1 MSKHNHNTSPTS
13 SLRCSCGRYGTLGEQ
28 HAGVSHMGYKCPD
41 CFHRQYAKPLTR
53 EEYYEQMS
61 R

>member
-1 MSKHNHNTSPTS
+1 MSKHNHNLSPS
-13 SLRCSCGRYGTLGEQ
+13 SALRCSCGRYGTIGEWA
-28 HAGVSHMGYKCPD
+28 AGITNFGYKYPD
-41 CFHRQYAKPLTR
+41 CIHRQYAKPLTR